1 VQSQRA
7 EVFAVIAADICCYAA
22 VFRSGFSEEKYVV
35 SAAWL
40 MEPSGIA
47 ENSEGHGIPARRA
60 GSCRGDFAD
69 GFHLFDRLMNTA

>member
-40 MEPSGIA
+40 MEPSGID
-47 ENSEGHGIPARRA
+47 ENSETHALAAPLSRR
-60 GSCRGDFAD
+60 FAD
-69 GFHLFDRLMNTA
+69 GLRRFDRLMNTA